1 MIQVPDERRPP
12 LTPQLAL
19 RVAIIGGVALTLFA
33 IVFFRLWFLQV
44 LDGQQYLAQ
53 ASTNTA
59 REIRVPAARGDILD
73 SSGSLLVSSQQARD
87 VQIEPPDMPVPV
99 TAADIR
105 PPHIPHADNVIY
117 KRLARVLR
125 VSTKPVRH
133 GCRLAKPAPAFVT
146 PKIGHYRLAAIPCA
160 VAQAVYTAPYAN
172 VTIKPDV
179 APDVEYY
186 IAENQ
191 ENFRGVVV
199 QQVYTRSY
207 PHGELAAQLFG
218 TVGPLTTQ
226 QVGKNELGRGHFRGL
241 PAQSV
246 VGQAGLE
253 YEYNKYLQG
262 TDGEQRVQINA
273 DGQFQRYLKGTAP
286 VAGENLKLSLDL
298 KLQRVGQNALAES
311 IGLHASPGGA
321 FVAMNPQN
329 GSIYAMG
336 SLPTFDPN
344 VFTKPIS
351 HTRYNELFGPAAG
364 SPQVNRAI
372 QSAGPT
378 GSTFK
383 PITATA
389 ALQSSKWAVGDMYD
403 DTGQYCFAGTSDCL
417 HNSGHVA
424 NGDLN
429 LVSAIRVSDDVFFYH
444 LGALMNDD
452 VPQGGPLQQWAKE
465 YGIGQHTG
473 VDLPDE
479 ATGTLPTPA
488 WRANRNKL
496 EAECDDATGPFKGKP
511 KHAAG
516 GCGLAAYPPESWT
529 IGDNVNVAVGQG
541 DVQVTPLQL
550 AVAYSALANNG
561 TIVTPHV
568 GADIQNAQ
576 GTVLARIDPPAR
588 RHLDIQ
594 PLYRQTIL
602 EGLREAASA
611 PGGTS
616 DDVFGNFPEQVYG
629 KTGTAQ
635 YISNGAEQ
643 DYGWYACFVP
653 ATATSKPIVV
663 VVWVEQGGF
672 GDIAAAP
679 VARQI
684 LSQWFFNKP
693 GPYTAGSSTTL

>member
-19 RVAIIGGVALTLFA
+19 RVAVIGGLALTLFA
-33 IVFFRLWFLQV
+33 IIFFRLWFLQV
-44 LDGQQYLAQ
+44 LDGQQYAQ
-53 ASTNTA
+53 AATQNTL
-59 REIRVPAARGDILD
+59 RNVDIPAPRGNILD
-73 SSGSLLVSSQQARD
+73 ASGQPLVTSRQALD
-87 VQIEPPDMPVPV
+87 VQIEPPDLPVPV
-99 TAADIR
+99 TPANIY
-105 PPHIPHADNVIY
+105 PPIPHADNVIY
-117 KRLARVLR
+117 RRLARVLE

-133 GCRLAKPAPAFVT
+133 GCKLAEPTLSGVKPKVKP
-146 PKIGHYRLAAIPCA
+146 YRLAEIPCL
-160 VAQAVYTAPYAN
+160 VASSVYRLPYAN

-179 APDVEYY
+179 RADIEYY

-191 ENFRGVVV
+191 ENYRGVLV
-199 QQVYTRSY
+199 QQVYTRYY
-207 PHGELAAQLFG
+207 PNKELAAQLFG
-218 TVGPLTTQ
+218 TVGPLTNQ
-226 QVGKNELGRGHFRGL
+226 EVGKNGSGKGQFKGL
-241 PAQSV
+241 AAQSI
-246 VGQAGLE
+246 VGQSGLE
-253 YEYNKYLQG
+253 YQYNKYLQG
-262 TDGEQRVQINA
+262 IDGRQRIQINA
-273 DGQFQRYLKGTAP
+273 ENQFEKYLRVQQP

-298 KLQRVGQNALAES
+298 KLQHVGQNALQAS
-311 IGLHASPGGA
+311 MGQNDSPGGA
-321 FVAMNPQN
+321 FVAMDPQN
-329 GSIYAMG
+329 GSVYAMG

-344 VFTKPIS
+344 IFTKPLPQS
-351 HTRYNELFGPAAG
+351 VYNQLNNAASG
-364 SPQVNRAI
+364 YPLINRAI

-389 ALQSSKWAVGDMYD
+389 ALESGKWAVGDTYD
-403 DTGQYCFAGTSDCL
+403 DTGQYCFPNEPNDCL

-424 NGDLN
+424 NGDLD
-429 LVSAIRVSDDVFFYH
+429 LVNAIRVSDDVFFYH

-452 VPQGGPLQQWAKE
+452 VPQGGPLQQWARDF
-465 YGIGQHTG
+465 GIGEPTG
-473 VDLPDE
+473 IDLPDE
-479 ATGTLPTPA
+479 DTGTLPTPA
-488 WRANRNKL
+488 WRANRNKQ
-496 EAECDDATGPFKGKP
+496 EQECDDATGPFKGKP
-511 KHAAG
+511 KHPAG
-516 GCGLAAYPPESWT
+516 GCGLAVWPPESWT
-529 IGDNVNVAVGQG
+529 IGDNVNVGVGQG

-550 AVAYSALANNG
+550 AIAYSALANNG

-568 GADIQNAQ
+568 GEDIQNAQ
-576 GTVLARIDPPAR
+576 GTVLQRIDPPAR
-588 RHLDIQ
+588 RHLKID

-602 EGLREAASA
+602 QGLRQAASA

-643 DYGWYACFVP
+643 DYAWYACFVP

-684 LSQWFFNKP
+684 LSQWFFGKP
-693 GPYTAGSSTTL
+693 GQYTAGSSTTL

>member
-12 LTPQLAL
+12 LTPQLAV

-33 IVFFRLWFLQV
+33 IIFFRLWFLQV
-44 LDGQQYLAQ
+44 LDGQSYLAQ
-53 ASTNTA
+53 ASVNTL
-59 REIRVPAARGDILD
+59 RNVDIPAPRGDILD
-73 SSGSLLVSSQQARD
+73 SSGQILVTSRQALD

-99 TAADIR
+99 DASNIY
-105 PPHIPHADNVIY
+105 PPIPHADQVVY
-117 KRLARVLR
+117 RRLAHVLKI
-125 VSTKPVRH
+125 STRPVRH
-133 GCRLAKPAPAFVT
+133 GCKLGIETSAGLKIRRFRLAE
-146 PKIGHYRLAAIPCA
+146 IPCL
-160 VAQAVYTAPYAN
+160 VATSVFSLPYAN
-172 VTIKPDV
+172 VTIKPGVPADT
-179 APDVEYY
+179 EYY

-191 ENFRGVVV
+191 QNYRGVLV

-207 PHGELAAQLFG
+207 PNNDLAAQLFG
-218 TVGPLTTQ
+218 TVGPLNTHE
-226 QVGKNELGRGHFRGL
+226 VGKNGLGTGQFKGL
-241 PAQSV
+241 AAQSI

-253 YEYNKYLQG
+253 YQYNRYLQG
-262 TDGEQRVQINA
+262 VDGKQRIQINA
-273 DGQFQRYLKGTAP
+273 NNQFEKYLRVQQP
-286 VAGENLKLSLDL
+286 VAGENLKLTLDL
-298 KLQRVGQNALAES
+298 KLQHAGQNALQES
-311 IGLHASPGGA
+311 MDQNLSPGGA

-329 GSIYAMG
+329 GSVYAMG

-351 HTRYNELFGPAAG
+351 QARYNQLFGTAAG

-389 ALQSSKWAVGDMYD
+389 ALQSGKWTVGDTYD
-403 DTGQYCFAGTSDCL
+403 DTGQYCFPNEPSDCL
-417 HNSGHVA
+417 HNAGHAA
-424 NGDLN
+424 NGVLN
-429 LVSAIRVSDDVFFYH
+429 LVDAIRVSDDVFFYH

-452 VPQGGPLQQWAKE
+452 VPQGGSLQDWARGF
-465 YGIGQHTG
+465 GIGEPTG
-473 VDLPDE
+473 IDLPDE
-479 ATGTLPTPA
+479 STGTLPTPA

-496 EAECDDATGPFKGKP
+496 EQQCDRATGPYKGKP
-511 KHAAG
+511 KHPPG
-516 GCGLAAYPPESWT
+516 GCGLAVYPPESWT

-561 TIVTPHV
+561 AIVTPHV
-568 GADIQNAQ
+568 GEDIQNSQ
-576 GTVLARIDPPAR
+576 GTILQRIDPPAR
-588 RHLDIQ
+588 RHLKLD
-594 PLYRQTIL
+594 PVYRQTIL
-602 EGLREAASA
+602 EGLRQAASTS
-611 PGGTS
+611 GGTS

-635 YISNGAEQ
+635 YISGGAEQ

-663 VVWVEQGGF
+663 VVWVERGGF

-684 LSQWFFNKP
+684 LSQWFFGKP
-693 GPYTAGSSTTL
+693 GPYTAGSSATL